1 MNPVLFKELRALL
14 RERRGFLVPMVYA
27 AVLSAAVFLFFLSV
41 DDRHPAML
49 GSTIAGEV
57 AIIQLIAIA
66 IFSPLVGAGAIAG
79 EREHGTWL
87 ALLSSPIARWRIAVG
102 KAAAGALYVLLLL
115 SVSVPI
121 AALSLLFGGTDL
133 SVLAG
138 LYVTHAILGVTL
150 VLLGLAVST
159 LFHRTWTAALV
170 SVGIALGLIVFTLA
184 IGAALGAFRGG
195 VGAASPPWPLFFNIC
210 YSWVLFFAGDSDA
223 GSRIGWLFH
232 FLALAS
238 IGGVSFAIVLRR
250 LRRMC
255 E

>member
-1 MNPVLFKELRALL
+1 MNPVLFKELRSLL

-27 AVLSAAVFLFFLSV
+27 AVLSASVFLFFVSV
-41 DDRHPAML
+41 ADRPPAML

-57 AIIQLIAIA
+57 AVIQLIAIA

-79 EREHGTWL
+79 ERERGTWL

-102 KAAAGALYVLLLL
+102 KAAACALYALLLL

-138 LYVTHAILGVTL
+138 VYVTHALVGVTL
-150 VLLGLAVST
+150 ALLGLAVST
-159 LFHRTWTAALV
+159 IFQRTWTAALV
-170 SVGIALGLIVFTLA
+170 AVGIALGSIVFTMA
-184 IGAALGAFRGG
+184 IGVALGGFREHNGHT
-195 VGAASPPWPLFFNIC
+195 WPMYFNIC
-210 YSWVLFFAGDSDA
+210 YSWLLFFGGDSDA
-223 GSRIGWLFH
+223 GSRVGWLFH
-232 FLALAS
+232 YLALAS
-238 IGGVSFAIVLRR
+238 IGAGSFVLVLRR